1 MARGRKTGG
10 RKKGTPNKRT
20 ERERRLLAEADDADK
35 AIVDRVIFAAR
46 NGDPEA
52 TRIYFRYLR
61 PSAARE
67 MFVRPVSYAQ
77 PKTVEEA
84 RATLLV
90 LGVRLAKGEISVEMH
105 DTLVGGLKVYLS
117 DRAVEQQK
125 QLDALEDSMVV
136 DRPMTGNGA
145 RG

>member
-1 MARGRKTGG
+1 MARGKKTGG
-10 RKKGTPNKRT
+10 RRKGTPNKATVR
-20 ERERRLLAEADDADK
+20 RRRLLDAIDDDDK
-35 AIVDRVIFAAR
+35 AIVDRVILGAR

-67 MFVRPVSYAQ
+67 MFVRPIAYAE

-90 LGVRLAKGEISVEMH
+90 LGVRLAKGEISIEAH
-105 DTLVGGLKVYLS
+105 DTLVGGLRVYLS
-117 DRAVEQQK
+117 DKAAEQQK
-125 QLDALEDSMVV
+125 QLDALEDSL
-136 DRPMTGNGA
+136 RNGA
-145 RG
+145 RE